1 MTATIQLCC
10 AADTILCCNVSLEI
24 EDRKERVMNTYEK
37 GAASCMMAQLRGYI
51 QCYGGGG

>member
-24 EDRKERVMNTYEK
+24 EDRKEWVMNIYIYMKKE
-37 GAASCMMAQLRGYI
+37 LRHV
-51 QCYGGGG
+51 

>member
-24 EDRKERVMNTYEK
+24 EDRKERVMEIYMKKE
-37 GAASCMMAQLRGYI
+37 LRHV
-51 QCYGGGG
+51 